1 MQERHGLPLRSFSSG
16 KALTAGRAVRP
27 EVAQERRYLQ
37 GAPLGLE
44 LPGRIALR
52 DPHCAWQW
60 FEPEAAAEAFPA
72 AHWLAAFLVLLGRYG
87 NEEITLGF
95 PEPITVRGRQA
106 PALLRSSYRA
116 MESSAERSARL
127 AEELDDARRQLSAD
141 GQERAALAGRCA
153 VQVLAARPTASSPGW
168 LALVLAAD
176 GSVGLAL
183 RDPQYDELRRIAG
196 HLARLARGLVDAQ
209 ACVGRL
215 PWLDADEERR
225 LQALRSEPQAAPSRG
240 VLHHLF
246 EAQARRTPQRIAVH
260 AADRSLSYAELER
273 ESAALAVRLRAAGVA
288 PEQRVGVC
296 LRRDSGLLV
305 GLLGVLRAG
314 GCYVPLDPAYPEE
327 RVAYMLD
334 DADCLLVLVDTST
347 RERVAALGRPCL
359 TLEEGGDQANDLALP
374 ASEVGA
380 DHLAYIIY
388 TSGSTGR
395 PKGVAIEHGSAH
407 AFLRWAGQHYA
418 AEEWSGVLAATSVC
432 FDLSVY
438 ELFGTLAEG
447 GTLHLVENLFSLPDY
462 PRRDE
467 ISLLNTV
474 PSVCAALLALG
485 DLPGGVRTL
494 NLAGEPLRGHLV
506 RQIRGQPQVRRLVNL
521 YGPTE
526 DTTYSTAHELDLH
539 AEALDEPPI
548 GRPLPGTT
556 VEVLDGF
563 EAPLPLGVAGE
574 LYLGG
579 IGLARGYFGKPE
591 QTAERFRVDPGSG
604 ERRYRTG
611 DRVRMREDGVLEHL
625 GRLDDQVKFNGFR
638 IELGEIASCL
648 ASFPGVSEACAMLTE
663 DSAGLRRLVGYLA
676 APFAPPLQALNEH
689 LGQSLPHYMLPSAFV
704 VLAELPKTLNGKI
717 DRKALPRPQAS
728 GAEPQA
734 LPSDPLEQ
742 ALHQA
747 WQAQLGAPPRAGQ
760 GFYAAGGDSLR
771 AVHLLATLRQRL
783 SRRVPLQ
790 AFAGGPATPEALLEL
805 LRQAAPEGDEPE
817 PSAGAAG
824 LSLAERRLWVA
835 QQLAPEDTSYNLLA
849 HLRIVGATAEAIE
862 QALRQ
867 LLERHVALRRRV
879 ETGVDGPQPHALA
892 AHAVPLQRLLASD
905 AVHAER
911 LLEDGVRREGARV
924 FDLAHEAPA
933 RLLLVVTRDSAR
945 ADLLLSVH
953 HYAFDDVSL
962 AVFAAELK
970 TLLDGGRLGVLAST
984 PEQVAARERAALAS
998 GRLDRVAERWAERL
1012 LPLAKAPGAAPA
1024 RPEESGGRAGQRL
1037 ALPVSAA
1044 VHAACRALAERTS
1057 VSPFSAALQA
1067 FAEVLGAEL
1076 GVDDLLVGVALAG
1089 RSRLEM
1095 QGLVGCFVNLL
1106 PLAVGLR
1113 PEQSVEWRLR
1123 QVGHDLLELLEH
1135 QDVPLECVTQA
1146 LRQRGAS
1153 GLPIRIACGAH
1164 NGRAAPAVDAGVR
1177 VEADFIPV
1185 PGARLDLTLWLEDQ
1199 PQGWLAVWTGVS
1211 AIFDLHRI
1219 ERLHQA
1225 WERRLLANAGEP
1237 ISKRMSPEGCNA
1249 S

>member
-37 GAPLGLE
+37 GAPLGME

-141 GQERAALAGRCA
+141 GQERAALAGLCA

-334 DADCLLVLVDTST
+334 DADCLLVLVDAST

-625 GRLDDQVKFNGFR
+625 GRLDDQVKFNG
-638 IELGEIASCL
+638 
-648 ASFPGVSEACAMLTE
+648 
-663 DSAGLRRLVGYLA
+663 
-676 APFAPPLQALNEH
+676 
-689 LGQSLPHYMLPSAFV
+689 
-704 VLAELPKTLNGKI
+704 KI
-717 DRKALPRPQAS
+717 DRKALPRPQAT

-849 HLRIVGATAEAIE
+849 HLRIVGATADAIE

>member
-16 KALTAGRAVRP
+16 KALTAGRAARP

-334 DADCLLVLVDTST
+334 DADCLLVLVDAST

-494 NLAGEPLRGHLV
+494 NLAGERCAATWCDRFVANPRYGAWSISTG
-506 RQIRGQPQVRRLVNL
+506 RPRTPPIRRCTNWTCTPKRSTSR
-521 YGPTE
+521 PSA
-526 DTTYSTAHELDLH
+526 DRCPAPRWRCSTASRRRCRW
-539 AEALDEPPI
+539 AWPGNCTSAASAWRVAISASRSRPPSVSASI
-548 GRPLPGTT
+548 RAAASAAIAPATAYACARTACWNTSAGSTT
-556 VEVLDGF
+556 RSSST
-563 EAPLPLGVAGE
+563 ASASSW
-574 LYLGG
+574 
-579 IGLARGYFGKPE
+579 ARSPR
-591 QTAERFRVDPGSG
+591 AWRV
-604 ERRYRTG
+604 
-611 DRVRMREDGVLEHL
+611 
-625 GRLDDQVKFNGFR
+625 
-638 IELGEIASCL
+638 
-648 ASFPGVSEACAMLTE
+648 FPG
-663 DSAGLRRLVGYLA
+663 
-676 APFAPPLQALNEH
+676 
-689 LGQSLPHYMLPSAFV
+689 
-704 VLAELPKTLNGKI
+704 
-717 DRKALPRPQAS
+717 
-728 GAEPQA
+728 
-734 LPSDPLEQ
+734 
-742 ALHQA
+742 
-747 WQAQLGAPPRAGQ
+747 
-760 GFYAAGGDSLR
+760 
-771 AVHLLATLRQRL
+771 
-783 SRRVPLQ
+783 
-790 AFAGGPATPEALLEL
+790 
-805 LRQAAPEGDEPE
+805 
-817 PSAGAAG
+817 
-824 LSLAERRLWVA
+824 
-835 QQLAPEDTSYNLLA
+835 
-849 HLRIVGATAEAIE
+849 
-862 QALRQ
+862 
-867 LLERHVALRRRV
+867 
-879 ETGVDGPQPHALA
+879 
-892 AHAVPLQRLLASD
+892 
-905 AVHAER
+905 
-911 LLEDGVRREGARV
+911 
-924 FDLAHEAPA
+924 
-933 RLLLVVTRDSAR
+933 
-945 ADLLLSVH
+945 
-953 HYAFDDVSL
+953 
-962 AVFAAELK
+962 
-970 TLLDGGRLGVLAST
+970 
-984 PEQVAARERAALAS
+984 
-998 GRLDRVAERWAERL
+998 
-1012 LPLAKAPGAAPA
+1012 
-1024 RPEESGGRAGQRL
+1024 
-1037 ALPVSAA
+1037 
-1044 VHAACRALAERTS
+1044 
-1057 VSPFSAALQA
+1057 
-1067 FAEVLGAEL
+1067 
-1076 GVDDLLVGVALAG
+1076 
-1089 RSRLEM
+1089 
-1095 QGLVGCFVNLL
+1095 
-1106 PLAVGLR
+1106 
-1113 PEQSVEWRLR
+1113 
-1123 QVGHDLLELLEH
+1123 
-1135 QDVPLECVTQA
+1135 
-1146 LRQRGAS
+1146 
-1153 GLPIRIACGAH
+1153 
-1164 NGRAAPAVDAGVR
+1164 
-1177 VEADFIPV
+1177 
-1185 PGARLDLTLWLEDQ
+1185 
-1199 PQGWLAVWTGVS
+1199 
-1211 AIFDLHRI
+1211 
-1219 ERLHQA
+1219 
-1225 WERRLLANAGEP
+1225 
-1237 ISKRMSPEGCNA
+1237 
-1249 S
+1249 

>member
-1 MQERHGLPLRSFSSG
+1 M
-16 KALTAGRAVRP
+16 RP

-37 GAPLGLE
+37 GAPLGME

-141 GQERAALAGRCA
+141 GQERAALAGLCA

-334 DADCLLVLVDTST
+334 DADCLLVLVDAST

-556 VEVLDGF
+556 VEVLDGPGAWLF
-563 EAPLPLGVAGE
+563 RQAGADRRAFPRRSGQRRAPLSHRRPRTH
-574 LYLGG
+574 
-579 IGLARGYFGKPE
+579 ARGRRAGTPRPARRPGQVQRLPHRAGRDRLVPGEFSRGERSLRHAHRGQRRPASAGRLPGGAVRPAA
-591 QTAERFRVDPGSG
+591 QGAERAPWAKSAALHVAVSVRGPGGAAQDAQRQDRPQGPAASP
-604 ERRYRTG
+604 G
-611 DRVRMREDGVLEHL
+611 DR
-625 GRLDDQVKFNGFR
+625 
-638 IELGEIASCL
+638 
-648 ASFPGVSEACAMLTE
+648 
-663 DSAGLRRLVGYLA
+663 RR
-676 APFAPPLQALNEH
+676 
-689 LGQSLPHYMLPSAFV
+689 
-704 VLAELPKTLNGKI
+704 
-717 DRKALPRPQAS
+717 
-728 GAEPQA
+728 
-734 LPSDPLEQ
+734 
-742 ALHQA
+742 
-747 WQAQLGAPPRAGQ
+747 
-760 GFYAAGGDSLR
+760 AAG
-771 AVHLLATLRQRL
+771 AAQR
-783 SRRVPLQ
+783 
-790 AFAGGPATPEALLEL
+790 
-805 LRQAAPEGDEPE
+805 
-817 PSAGAAG
+817 SAGA
-824 LSLAERRLWVA
+824 
-835 QQLAPEDTSYNLLA
+835 
-849 HLRIVGATAEAIE
+849 GATPGLAGA
-862 QALRQ
+862 AWCAAARRTGL
-867 LLERHVALRRRV
+867 LRRRRRFPA
-879 ETGVDGPQPHALA
+879 GGAPARDA
-892 AHAVPLQRLLASD
+892 APATVPTRTVA
-905 AVHAER
+905 
-911 LLEDGVRREGARV
+911 GVRRW
-924 FDLAHEAPA
+924 P
-933 RLLLVVTRDSAR
+933 
-945 ADLLLSVH
+945 
-953 HYAFDDVSL
+953 
-962 AVFAAELK
+962 
-970 TLLDGGRLGVLAST
+970 
-984 PEQVAARERAALAS
+984 
-998 GRLDRVAERWAERL
+998 
-1012 LPLAKAPGAAPA
+1012 
-1024 RPEESGGRAGQRL
+1024 
-1037 ALPVSAA
+1037 
-1044 VHAACRALAERTS
+1044 
-1057 VSPFSAALQA
+1057 
-1067 FAEVLGAEL
+1067 
-1076 GVDDLLVGVALAG
+1076 
-1089 RSRLEM
+1089 
-1095 QGLVGCFVNLL
+1095 
-1106 PLAVGLR
+1106 
-1113 PEQSVEWRLR
+1113 
-1123 QVGHDLLELLEH
+1123 
-1135 QDVPLECVTQA
+1135 
-1146 LRQRGAS
+1146 
-1153 GLPIRIACGAH
+1153 
-1164 NGRAAPAVDAGVR
+1164 VDAR
-1177 VEADFIPV
+1177 
-1185 PGARLDLTLWLEDQ
+1185 
-1199 PQGWLAVWTGVS
+1199 
-1211 AIFDLHRI
+1211 FD
-1219 ERLHQA
+1219 
-1225 WERRLLANAGEP
+1225 
-1237 ISKRMSPEGCNA
+1237 
-1249 S
+1249 

>member
-1 MQERHGLPLRSFSSG
+1 MH
-16 KALTAGRAVRP
+16 
-27 EVAQERRYLQ
+27 RR
-37 GAPLGLE
+37 G
-44 LPGRIALR
+44 
-52 DPHCAWQW
+52 
-60 FEPEAAAEAFPA
+60 
-72 AHWLAAFLVLLGRYG
+72 
-87 NEEITLGF
+87 
-95 PEPITVRGRQA
+95 
-106 PALLRSSYRA
+106 
-116 MESSAERSARL
+116 
-127 AEELDDARRQLSAD
+127 
-141 GQERAALAGRCA
+141 
-153 VQVLAARPTASSPGW
+153 
-168 LALVLAAD
+168 
-176 GSVGLAL
+176 
-183 RDPQYDELRRIAG
+183 
-196 HLARLARGLVDAQ
+196 
-209 ACVGRL
+209 
-215 PWLDADEERR
+215 
-225 LQALRSEPQAAPSRG
+225 
-240 VLHHLF
+240 
-246 EAQARRTPQRIAVH
+246 
-260 AADRSLSYAELER
+260 
-273 ESAALAVRLRAAGVA
+273 
-288 PEQRVGVC
+288 
-296 LRRDSGLLV
+296 
-305 GLLGVLRAG
+305 RAG

-334 DADCLLVLVDTST
+334 DADCLLVLVDAST

-526 DTTYSTAHELDLH
+526 DTTYSTVHELDLH

-717 DRKALPRPQAS
+717 DRKALPRPQAT

-734 LPSDPLEQ
+734 
-742 ALHQA
+742 
-747 WQAQLGAPPRAGQ
+747 
-760 GFYAAGGDSLR
+760 
-771 AVHLLATLRQRL
+771 
-783 SRRVPLQ
+783 
-790 AFAGGPATPEALLEL
+790 
-805 LRQAAPEGDEPE
+805 
-817 PSAGAAG
+817 
-824 LSLAERRLWVA
+824 
-835 QQLAPEDTSYNLLA
+835 
-849 HLRIVGATAEAIE
+849 
-862 QALRQ
+862 
-867 LLERHVALRRRV
+867 
-879 ETGVDGPQPHALA
+879 
-892 AHAVPLQRLLASD
+892 
-905 AVHAER
+905 
-911 LLEDGVRREGARV
+911 
-924 FDLAHEAPA
+924 
-933 RLLLVVTRDSAR
+933 
-945 ADLLLSVH
+945 
-953 HYAFDDVSL
+953 
-962 AVFAAELK
+962 
-970 TLLDGGRLGVLAST
+970 
-984 PEQVAARERAALAS
+984 
-998 GRLDRVAERWAERL
+998 
-1012 LPLAKAPGAAPA
+1012 
-1024 RPEESGGRAGQRL
+1024 
-1037 ALPVSAA
+1037 
-1044 VHAACRALAERTS
+1044 
-1057 VSPFSAALQA
+1057 
-1067 FAEVLGAEL
+1067 
-1076 GVDDLLVGVALAG
+1076 
-1089 RSRLEM
+1089 
-1095 QGLVGCFVNLL
+1095 
-1106 PLAVGLR
+1106 
-1113 PEQSVEWRLR
+1113 
-1123 QVGHDLLELLEH
+1123 
-1135 QDVPLECVTQA
+1135 
-1146 LRQRGAS
+1146 
-1153 GLPIRIACGAH
+1153 
-1164 NGRAAPAVDAGVR
+1164 
-1177 VEADFIPV
+1177 
-1185 PGARLDLTLWLEDQ
+1185 
-1199 PQGWLAVWTGVS
+1199 
-1211 AIFDLHRI
+1211 
-1219 ERLHQA
+1219 
-1225 WERRLLANAGEP
+1225 
-1237 ISKRMSPEGCNA
+1237 
-1249 S
+1249 

>member
-1 MQERHGLPLRSFSSG
+1 M
-16 KALTAGRAVRP
+16 
-27 EVAQERRYLQ
+27 
-37 GAPLGLE
+37 
-44 LPGRIALR
+44 
-52 DPHCAWQW
+52 
-60 FEPEAAAEAFPA
+60 
-72 AHWLAAFLVLLGRYG
+72 
-87 NEEITLGF
+87 
-95 PEPITVRGRQA
+95 
-106 PALLRSSYRA
+106 
-116 MESSAERSARL
+116 
-127 AEELDDARRQLSAD
+127 
-141 GQERAALAGRCA
+141 
-153 VQVLAARPTASSPGW
+153 
-168 LALVLAAD
+168 
-176 GSVGLAL
+176 
-183 RDPQYDELRRIAG
+183 
-196 HLARLARGLVDAQ
+196 
-209 ACVGRL
+209 
-215 PWLDADEERR
+215 
-225 LQALRSEPQAAPSRG
+225 
-240 VLHHLF
+240 
-246 EAQARRTPQRIAVH
+246 H

-334 DADCLLVLVDTST
+334 DADCLLVLVDAST

-526 DTTYSTAHELDLH
+526 DTTYSTVHELDLH

-717 DRKALPRPQAS
+717 DRKALPRPQAT

-747 WQAQLGAPPRAGQ
+747 WQAQLGAPPRADRASTPP
-760 GFYAAGGDSLR
+760 AAIPCGR
-771 AVHLLATLRQRL
+771 CTC
-783 SRRVPLQ
+783 SRRCASDCPDAYRCRRSPVARRPRGP
-790 AFAGGPATPEALLEL
+790 AGTAAPGRARGRRAGAERRRRRAEPRRTAPVGGPATGAGGHLL
-805 LRQAAPEGDEPE
+805 QP
-817 PSAGAAG
+817 AGPPAH
-824 LSLAERRLWVA
+824 SRRHGRRHRTG
-835 QQLAPEDTSYNLLA
+835 LAPVA
-849 HLRIVGATAEAIE
+849 GTAC
-862 QALRQ
+862 
-867 LLERHVALRRRV
+867 
-879 ETGVDGPQPHALA
+879 
-892 AHAVPLQRLLASD
+892 
-905 AVHAER
+905 
-911 LLEDGVRREGARV
+911 
-924 FDLAHEAPA
+924 
-933 RLLLVVTRDSAR
+933 
-945 ADLLLSVH
+945 
-953 HYAFDDVSL
+953 
-962 AVFAAELK
+962 
-970 TLLDGGRLGVLAST
+970 
-984 PEQVAARERAALAS
+984 
-998 GRLDRVAERWAERL
+998 
-1012 LPLAKAPGAAPA
+1012 GAAPA
-1024 RPEESGGRAGQRL
+1024 CRNGRRR
-1037 ALPVSAA
+1037 AA
-1044 VHAACRALAERTS
+1044 AAC
-1057 VSPFSAALQA
+1057 
-1067 FAEVLGAEL
+1067 
-1076 GVDDLLVGVALAG
+1076 AG
-1089 RSRLEM
+1089 
-1095 QGLVGCFVNLL
+1095 G
-1106 PLAVGLR
+1106 
-1113 PEQSVEWRLR
+1113 
-1123 QVGHDLLELLEH
+1123 
-1135 QDVPLECVTQA
+1135 
-1146 LRQRGAS
+1146 
-1153 GLPIRIACGAH
+1153 ACGA
-1164 NGRAAPAVDAGVR
+1164 PATPAG
-1177 VEADFIPV
+1177 
-1185 PGARLDLTLWLEDQ
+1185 
-1199 PQGWLAVWTGVS
+1199 
-1211 AIFDLHRI
+1211 
-1219 ERLHQA
+1219 
-1225 WERRLLANAGEP
+1225 ERRRPRRAVAGGWRAP
-1237 ISKRMSPEGCNA
+1237 
-1249 S
+1249 

>member
-1 MQERHGLPLRSFSSG
+1 M
-16 KALTAGRAVRP
+16 
-27 EVAQERRYLQ
+27 
-37 GAPLGLE
+37 
-44 LPGRIALR
+44 
-52 DPHCAWQW
+52 
-60 FEPEAAAEAFPA
+60 
-72 AHWLAAFLVLLGRYG
+72 
-87 NEEITLGF
+87 
-95 PEPITVRGRQA
+95 
-106 PALLRSSYRA
+106 
-116 MESSAERSARL
+116 
-127 AEELDDARRQLSAD
+127 
-141 GQERAALAGRCA
+141 
-153 VQVLAARPTASSPGW
+153 
-168 LALVLAAD
+168 
-176 GSVGLAL
+176 
-183 RDPQYDELRRIAG
+183 
-196 HLARLARGLVDAQ
+196 
-209 ACVGRL
+209 
-215 PWLDADEERR
+215 
-225 LQALRSEPQAAPSRG
+225 
-240 VLHHLF
+240 
-246 EAQARRTPQRIAVH
+246 H

-273 ESAALAVRLRAAGVA
+273 ESAALAAPARRRVA

-334 DADCLLVLVDTST
+334 DADCLLVLVDAST

-418 AEEWSGVLAATSVC
+418 AEEWSGYWRRPGVLRPVGLRAVRHPGRRRHAAP
-432 FDLSVY
+432 
-438 ELFGTLAEG
+438 G
-447 GTLHLVENLFSLPDY
+447 GKPVQPAGLPA
-462 PRRDE
+462 PRRDQ
-467 ISLLNTV
+467 
-474 PSVCAALLALG
+474 PAQYRALG
-485 DLPGGVRTL
+485 VCRAACPRRPAGWGAHAEPGRRT
-494 NLAGEPLRGHLV
+494 LRGHLV

-676 APFAPPLQALNEH
+676 APFAPPLKALNEH

-717 DRKALPRPQAS
+717 DRKALPRPQAT

-747 WQAQLGAPPRAGQ
+747 WQAQRCAAARRTGLLRRRRRFPAGGAPARD
-760 GFYAAGGDSLR
+760 AA
-771 AVHLLATLRQRL
+771 
-783 SRRVPLQ
+783 
-790 AFAGGPATPEALLEL
+790 PATVPTRTVAGVRRWPGDPEALLEL

-849 HLRIVGATAEAIE
+849 HLRIVGATADAIE

-892 AHAVPLQRLLASD
+892 AHAVPCNACWRATPSTPSGCWRMAC
-905 AVHAER
+905 AVRARESSTSPTRRRHACCWSS
-911 LLEDGVRREGARV
+911 
-924 FDLAHEAPA
+924 PA
-933 RLLLVVTRDSAR
+933 TAR
-945 ADLLLSVH
+945 APTSCS
-953 HYAFDDVSL
+953 ASITTPSTMCRWRSL
-962 AVFAAELK
+962 P
-970 TLLDGGRLGVLAST
+970 R
-984 PEQVAARERAALAS
+984 
-998 GRLDRVAERWAERL
+998 
-1012 LPLAKAPGAAPA
+1012 
-1024 RPEESGGRAGQRL
+1024 
-1037 ALPVSAA
+1037 
-1044 VHAACRALAERTS
+1044 
-1057 VSPFSAALQA
+1057 
-1067 FAEVLGAEL
+1067 
-1076 GVDDLLVGVALAG
+1076 
-1089 RSRLEM
+1089 
-1095 QGLVGCFVNLL
+1095 N
-1106 PLAVGLR
+1106 
-1113 PEQSVEWRLR
+1113 
-1123 QVGHDLLELLEH
+1123 
-1135 QDVPLECVTQA
+1135 
-1146 LRQRGAS
+1146 
-1153 GLPIRIACGAH
+1153 
-1164 NGRAAPAVDAGVR
+1164 
-1177 VEADFIPV
+1177 
-1185 PGARLDLTLWLEDQ
+1185 
-1199 PQGWLAVWTGVS
+1199 
-1211 AIFDLHRI
+1211 
-1219 ERLHQA
+1219 
-1225 WERRLLANAGEP
+1225 
-1237 ISKRMSPEGCNA
+1237 
-1249 S
+1249 

>member
-16 KALTAGRAVRP
+16 KALTAGRAARP

-60 FEPEAAAEAFPA
+60 FEPEAAAQAFPA

-106 PALLRSSYRA
+106 PALLRSAYRA
-116 MESSAERSARL
+116 LESSAERSARL
-127 AEELDDARRQLSAD
+127 AEELDDARRQLSAE

-183 RDPQYDELRRIAG
+183 RDPQYDGLRRIAG

-225 LQALRSEPQAAPSRG
+225 LQALRSEPQAAPPRG

-273 ESAALAVRLRAAGVA
+273 ESAALAARLRAAGVA

-334 DADCLLVLVDTST
+334 DADCLLVLVDAST
-347 RERVAALGRPCL
+347 HERVAALGRPCL
-359 TLEEGGDQANDLALP
+359 ALEEGGDQANDLALP

-380 DHLAYIIY
+380 EHLAYIIY

-494 NLAGEPLRGHLV
+494 NLAGEPLRSHLV

-526 DTTYSTAHELDLH
+526 DTTYSTVHELDLH

-638 IELGEIASCL
+638 IELGE
-648 ASFPGVSEACAMLTE
+648 
-663 DSAGLRRLVGYLA
+663 
-676 APFAPPLQALNEH
+676 
-689 LGQSLPHYMLPSAFV
+689 
-704 VLAELPKTLNGKI
+704 
-717 DRKALPRPQAS
+717 
-728 GAEPQA
+728 
-734 LPSDPLEQ
+734 
-742 ALHQA
+742 
-747 WQAQLGAPPRAGQ
+747 
-760 GFYAAGGDSLR
+760 
-771 AVHLLATLRQRL
+771 
-783 SRRVPLQ
+783 
-790 AFAGGPATPEALLEL
+790 
-805 LRQAAPEGDEPE
+805 
-817 PSAGAAG
+817 
-824 LSLAERRLWVA
+824 
-835 QQLAPEDTSYNLLA
+835 
-849 HLRIVGATAEAIE
+849 
-862 QALRQ
+862 
-867 LLERHVALRRRV
+867 
-879 ETGVDGPQPHALA
+879 
-892 AHAVPLQRLLASD
+892 
-905 AVHAER
+905 
-911 LLEDGVRREGARV
+911 
-924 FDLAHEAPA
+924 
-933 RLLLVVTRDSAR
+933 
-945 ADLLLSVH
+945 
-953 HYAFDDVSL
+953 
-962 AVFAAELK
+962 
-970 TLLDGGRLGVLAST
+970 
-984 PEQVAARERAALAS
+984 
-998 GRLDRVAERWAERL
+998 
-1012 LPLAKAPGAAPA
+1012 
-1024 RPEESGGRAGQRL
+1024 
-1037 ALPVSAA
+1037 
-1044 VHAACRALAERTS
+1044 
-1057 VSPFSAALQA
+1057 
-1067 FAEVLGAEL
+1067 
-1076 GVDDLLVGVALAG
+1076 
-1089 RSRLEM
+1089 
-1095 QGLVGCFVNLL
+1095 
-1106 PLAVGLR
+1106 
-1113 PEQSVEWRLR
+1113 
-1123 QVGHDLLELLEH
+1123 
-1135 QDVPLECVTQA
+1135 
-1146 LRQRGAS
+1146 
-1153 GLPIRIACGAH
+1153 
-1164 NGRAAPAVDAGVR
+1164 
-1177 VEADFIPV
+1177 
-1185 PGARLDLTLWLEDQ
+1185 
-1199 PQGWLAVWTGVS
+1199 
-1211 AIFDLHRI
+1211 
-1219 ERLHQA
+1219 
-1225 WERRLLANAGEP
+1225 
-1237 ISKRMSPEGCNA
+1237 
-1249 S
+1249 

>member
-1 MQERHGLPLRSFSSG
+1 
-16 KALTAGRAVRP
+16 
-27 EVAQERRYLQ
+27 
-37 GAPLGLE
+37 
-44 LPGRIALR
+44 
-52 DPHCAWQW
+52 
-60 FEPEAAAEAFPA
+60 
-72 AHWLAAFLVLLGRYG
+72 
-87 NEEITLGF
+87 
-95 PEPITVRGRQA
+95 
-106 PALLRSSYRA
+106 
-116 MESSAERSARL
+116 
-127 AEELDDARRQLSAD
+127 
-141 GQERAALAGRCA
+141 
-153 VQVLAARPTASSPGW
+153 
-168 LALVLAAD
+168 
-176 GSVGLAL
+176 
-183 RDPQYDELRRIAG
+183 
-196 HLARLARGLVDAQ
+196 
-209 ACVGRL
+209 
-215 PWLDADEERR
+215 
-225 LQALRSEPQAAPSRG
+225 
-240 VLHHLF
+240 
-246 EAQARRTPQRIAVH
+246 
-260 AADRSLSYAELER
+260 LER

-334 DADCLLVLVDTST
+334 DADCLLVLVDAST

-717 DRKALPRPQAS
+717 DRKALPRPQAT

-771 AVHLLATLRQRL
+771 AVHL
-783 SRRVPLQ
+783 
-790 AFAGGPATPEALLEL
+790 
-805 LRQAAPEGDEPE
+805 
-817 PSAGAAG
+817 
-824 LSLAERRLWVA
+824 
-835 QQLAPEDTSYNLLA
+835 
-849 HLRIVGATAEAIE
+849 
-862 QALRQ
+862 
-867 LLERHVALRRRV
+867 
-879 ETGVDGPQPHALA
+879 
-892 AHAVPLQRLLASD
+892 
-905 AVHAER
+905 
-911 LLEDGVRREGARV
+911 
-924 FDLAHEAPA
+924 
-933 RLLLVVTRDSAR
+933 
-945 ADLLLSVH
+945 
-953 HYAFDDVSL
+953 
-962 AVFAAELK
+962 
-970 TLLDGGRLGVLAST
+970 
-984 PEQVAARERAALAS
+984 
-998 GRLDRVAERWAERL
+998 
-1012 LPLAKAPGAAPA
+1012 
-1024 RPEESGGRAGQRL
+1024 
-1037 ALPVSAA
+1037 
-1044 VHAACRALAERTS
+1044 
-1057 VSPFSAALQA
+1057 
-1067 FAEVLGAEL
+1067 
-1076 GVDDLLVGVALAG
+1076 
-1089 RSRLEM
+1089 
-1095 QGLVGCFVNLL
+1095 
-1106 PLAVGLR
+1106 
-1113 PEQSVEWRLR
+1113 
-1123 QVGHDLLELLEH
+1123 
-1135 QDVPLECVTQA
+1135 
-1146 LRQRGAS
+1146 
-1153 GLPIRIACGAH
+1153 
-1164 NGRAAPAVDAGVR
+1164 
-1177 VEADFIPV
+1177 
-1185 PGARLDLTLWLEDQ
+1185 
-1199 PQGWLAVWTGVS
+1199 
-1211 AIFDLHRI
+1211 
-1219 ERLHQA
+1219 
-1225 WERRLLANAGEP
+1225 
-1237 ISKRMSPEGCNA
+1237 
-1249 S
+1249 

>member
-1 MQERHGLPLRSFSSG
+1 
-16 KALTAGRAVRP
+16 
-27 EVAQERRYLQ
+27 
-37 GAPLGLE
+37 
-44 LPGRIALR
+44 
-52 DPHCAWQW
+52 
-60 FEPEAAAEAFPA
+60 
-72 AHWLAAFLVLLGRYG
+72 
-87 NEEITLGF
+87 
-95 PEPITVRGRQA
+95 
-106 PALLRSSYRA
+106 
-116 MESSAERSARL
+116 
-127 AEELDDARRQLSAD
+127 
-141 GQERAALAGRCA
+141 
-153 VQVLAARPTASSPGW
+153 
-168 LALVLAAD
+168 
-176 GSVGLAL
+176 
-183 RDPQYDELRRIAG
+183 
-196 HLARLARGLVDAQ
+196 
-209 ACVGRL
+209 
-215 PWLDADEERR
+215 
-225 LQALRSEPQAAPSRG
+225 
-240 VLHHLF
+240 
-246 EAQARRTPQRIAVH
+246 
-260 AADRSLSYAELER
+260 
-273 ESAALAVRLRAAGVA
+273 
-288 PEQRVGVC
+288 VGVC

-334 DADCLLVLVDTST
+334 DADCLLVLVDAST

-747 WQAQLGAPPRAGQ
+747 WQAQL
-760 GFYAAGGDSLR
+760 
-771 AVHLLATLRQRL
+771 
-783 SRRVPLQ
+783 
-790 AFAGGPATPEALLEL
+790 
-805 LRQAAPEGDEPE
+805 
-817 PSAGAAG
+817 
-824 LSLAERRLWVA
+824 
-835 QQLAPEDTSYNLLA
+835 
-849 HLRIVGATAEAIE
+849 
-862 QALRQ
+862 
-867 LLERHVALRRRV
+867 
-879 ETGVDGPQPHALA
+879 
-892 AHAVPLQRLLASD
+892 
-905 AVHAER
+905 
-911 LLEDGVRREGARV
+911 
-924 FDLAHEAPA
+924 
-933 RLLLVVTRDSAR
+933 
-945 ADLLLSVH
+945 
-953 HYAFDDVSL
+953 
-962 AVFAAELK
+962 
-970 TLLDGGRLGVLAST
+970 
-984 PEQVAARERAALAS
+984 
-998 GRLDRVAERWAERL
+998 
-1012 LPLAKAPGAAPA
+1012 
-1024 RPEESGGRAGQRL
+1024 
-1037 ALPVSAA
+1037 
-1044 VHAACRALAERTS
+1044 
-1057 VSPFSAALQA
+1057 
-1067 FAEVLGAEL
+1067 
-1076 GVDDLLVGVALAG
+1076 
-1089 RSRLEM
+1089 
-1095 QGLVGCFVNLL
+1095 
-1106 PLAVGLR
+1106 
-1113 PEQSVEWRLR
+1113 
-1123 QVGHDLLELLEH
+1123 
-1135 QDVPLECVTQA
+1135 
-1146 LRQRGAS
+1146 
-1153 GLPIRIACGAH
+1153 
-1164 NGRAAPAVDAGVR
+1164 
-1177 VEADFIPV
+1177 
-1185 PGARLDLTLWLEDQ
+1185 
-1199 PQGWLAVWTGVS
+1199 
-1211 AIFDLHRI
+1211 
-1219 ERLHQA
+1219 
-1225 WERRLLANAGEP
+1225 
-1237 ISKRMSPEGCNA
+1237 
-1249 S
+1249 